1 MKLIT
6 YLTFAGNCEEAL
18 NFYRETLGAEV
29 LQLSRM
35 GEGQMEVPESAKG
48 KVMHARLKIGENMLY
63 MSDNFD
69 PSSVKQG
76 NNVSL
81 SLDMDNLSQTE
92 SLFNNLSAGGTI
104 TQPLQDT
111 FWGARFGMFT
121 DKFCIHWM
129 MNCELSERSAR
140 TPLETPLEKKEASL
154 N

>member
-18 NFYRETLGAEV
+18 NFYKGALGAEV
-29 LQLSRM
+29 LHVSYM
-35 GEGQMEVPESAKG
+35 GDGQMEVPESVRG
-48 KVMHARLKIGENMLY
+48 KVMHARMKIGENELY

-69 PSSVKQG
+69 PSVVKQG

-81 SLDMDNLSQTE
+81 SLQTDTLSQTE
-92 SLFNNLSAGGTI
+92 NLFEKLSADGKVI
-104 TQPLQDT
+104 MPLQDT

-121 DKFCIHWM
+121 DKFGIQWM
-129 MNCELSERSAR
+129 FNFEL
-140 TPLETPLEKKEASL
+140 KKEATL